1 MIPILLVDTTKD
13 GENYCSLENDKEHL
27 TYGQHLAKKLIHR
40 RAGTLRIVVLLDEQ
54 ASPS

>member
-1 MIPILLVDTTKD
+1 MAKTIALLKTTKNILLMD
-13 GENYCSLENDKEHL
+13 NIWP
-27 TYGQHLAKKLIHR
+27 KKLIHR